1 MSTSLDAF
9 ATHLLTHG
17 SNDLS
22 AADQRL
28 LKSLATRCPVSRD
41 SAADFAD
48 QLTFGQ
54 RMADRVAAFG
64 GSWVFIGIFFACLVG
79 WVVLN
84 SVILARAGGAFDP
97 YPYILLNLF
106 LSMLAALQAPI
117 IMMSQNRQAAHDRLD
132 AALDY
137 QVNLKA
143 ELEIARLHE
152 RLDELRA
159 GELHSLLDRILEQ
172 LEAYAPSPVPNA
184 RHPPTP

>member
-1 MSTSLDAF
+1 MNASLNQF
-9 ATHLLTHG
+9 ATYLLAHG
-17 SNDLS
+17 EDGLS
-22 AADQRL
+22 PVDRRL
-28 LKSLATRCPVSRD
+28 LERLAAAAPVSRD
-41 SAADFAD
+41 AASDFSE

-64 GSWVFIGIFFACLVG
+64 GSWTFIGIFFACLVA

-84 SVILARAGGAFDP
+84 SILLVRVGGVFDP

-106 LSMLAALQAPI
+106 LSMIAALQAPI

-159 GELHSLLDRILEQ
+159 GELHALLERILNRV
-172 LEAYAPSPVPNA
+172 EADPAPAQSRPQ
-184 RHPPTP
+184 